1 MAMTSSERSRRWFSN
16 PENCKSRAVAR
27 RERYASDDKYREA
40 VQKSAREYRRRQREV
55 EVIQ

>member
-1 MAMTSSERSRRWFSN
+1 MAMTATERSRRWFAN

-27 RERYASDDKYREA
+27 RERYALDDKYREA
-40 VQKSAREYRRRQREV
+40 VLKSARQYRRRQREV

>member
-1 MAMTSSERSRRWFSN
+1 MAMTATERSRRWFAN
-16 PENCKSRAVAR
+16 PENRNNRAVAR

-40 VQKSAREYRRRQREV
+40 VQKSAREYRRRQREA